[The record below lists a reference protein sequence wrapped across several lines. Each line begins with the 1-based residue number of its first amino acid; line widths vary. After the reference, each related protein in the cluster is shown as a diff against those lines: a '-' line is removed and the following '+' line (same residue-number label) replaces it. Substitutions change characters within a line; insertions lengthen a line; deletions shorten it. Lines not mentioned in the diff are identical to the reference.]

1 MNCIYW
7 LQLLPYHDFQ
17 IGLMIFQLASF
28 SSKINVYPKQV
39 VYAEK
44 NTVQI
49 AYMKRFLHTY
59 LKYMVICMIRKIFL
73 SVLLNL
79 HRIYNGWHWGNVV
92 VLSCP
97 IYAKYFSGSIARSRA
112 MVKVPEARYRW
123 YYRRT
128 IRVFQIVLGSLR
140 ESEILLGEIC

>member
-17 IGLMIFQLASF
+17 IGLIIFQLASF

-39 VYAEK
+39 VYGEK

-49 AYMKRFLHTY
+49 AYMKRFLHPY
-59 LKYMVICMIRKIFL
+59 LKYMVICIIRKIFL
-73 SVLLNL
+73 SVFLNL
-79 HRIYNGWHWGNVV
+79 HRIYNGWHWRNVV

-97 IYAKYFSGSIARSRA
+97 IYAKYFSEWYWEHCQKQGNGDIADTIGERSGFS
-112 MVKVPEARYRW
+112 K
-123 YYRRT
+123 
-128 IRVFQIVLGSLR
+128 
-140 ESEILLGEIC
+140 

>member
-1 MNCIYW
+1 MAFLNLNLEILSKSIMLLITHNLPLMNCIYW

-17 IGLMIFQLASF
+17 IGLIIFQLASF

-39 VYAEK
+39 VYGEK

-59 LKYMVICMIRKIFL
+59 LKYMVICIIRKIFL

-79 HRIYNGWHWGNVV
+79 HQMYNGWHWGNVV

-97 IYAKYFSGSIARSRA
+97 IYAKYFSDWHWEHCQ
-112 MVKVPEARYRW
+112 K
-123 YYRRT
+123 
-128 IRVFQIVLGSLR
+128 
-140 ESEILLGEIC
+140 